1 MFVYVL
7 SSYESDGSTTMYSVV
22 IVHCGV
28 IKISEIR
35 IFCIDYSQR
44 IDFLFSLLFM

>member
-1 MFVYVL
+1 MFCPVMKVM
-7 SSYESDGSTTMYSVV
+7 EARQMYSVV